1 MIRNIQLD
9 ILAKEQTII
18 NLLKG
23 ISEDLKELN
32 DKLDIETFICKE
44 CGEVKFIEDLGTSE
58 LAKQDMICKECMGDG
73 YGLCCI

>member
-18 NLLKG
+18 NLLKS

-32 DKLDIETFICKE
+32 DKLDMETFICKE
-44 CGEVKFIEDLGTSE
+44 CGEVKLIEDLGTSE

-73 YGLCCI
+73 YGL

>member
-18 NLLKG
+18 NLLKS

-32 DKLDIETFICKE
+32 DKLDMETFICNE
-44 CGEVKFIEDLGTSE
+44 CGEVKLIEDLGNSE
-58 LAKQDMICKECMGDG
+58 LAKQDKICKECMGDG
-73 YGLCCI
+73 YGL

>member
-18 NLLKG
+18 NLLK
-23 ISEDLKELN
+23 SVSKDLKELN

-44 CGEVKFIEDLGTSE
+44 CGEVKLIEDLGNSE
-58 LAKQDMICKECMGDG
+58 LAKADKICKECMGDG
-73 YGLCCI
+73 YGL

>member
-18 NLLKG
+18 NLLKS

-32 DKLDIETFICKE
+32 DKLDMETFICNE
-44 CGEVKFIEDLGTSE
+44 CGEVKLIEDLGNSE
-58 LAKQDMICKECMGDG
+58 LAKEDKICKECMGDG
-73 YGLCCI
+73 YGL

>member
-18 NLLKG
+18 NLLKS

-32 DKLDIETFICKE
+32 DKLDMETFICKE
-44 CGEVKFIEDLGTSE
+44 CGEVKLIEDLGNSE
-58 LAKQDMICKECMGDG
+58 LAKQDKICKECMGDG
-73 YGLCCI
+73 YSL

>member
-18 NLLKG
+18 SLLKSV
-23 ISEDLKELN
+23 SEDLKELN
-32 DKLDIETFICKE
+32 DKLDMETFICKE
-44 CGEVKFIEDLGTSE
+44 CGEVKLIEDLGNSE

-73 YGLCCI
+73 YGL

>member
-18 NLLKG
+18 NLLKS
-23 ISEDLKELN
+23 IREDLKELN

-44 CGEVKFIEDLGTSE
+44 CGEVKLIEDLGTSE
-58 LAKQDMICKECMGDG
+58 LAKQDKICKECMGDG
-73 YGLCCI
+73 YGL

>member
-18 NLLKG
+18 NLLKS

-32 DKLDIETFICKE
+32 DKLDMETFICKE
-44 CGEVKFIEDLGTSE
+44 CGEVKLIEDLGTSE
-58 LAKQDMICKECMGDG
+58 LAKADKICKECMGDG
-73 YGLCCI
+73 YGL

>member
-18 NLLKG
+18 NLLKS

-32 DKLDIETFICKE
+32 DKLDMETFICKE
-44 CGEVKFIEDLGTSE
+44 CGEVKLIEDLGNSE
-58 LAKQDMICKECMGDG
+58 LAKQDMICKECMSYG
-73 YGLCCI
+73 YGL

>member
-18 NLLKG
+18 NLLKS

-32 DKLDIETFICKE
+32 DKLDMETFICKE
-44 CGEVKFIEDLGTSE
+44 CGEVKLIEDLGNSE
-58 LAKQDMICKECMGDG
+58 LAKEDKICKECMGDG
-73 YGLCCI
+73 YGL

>member
-18 NLLKG
+18 NLLK
-23 ISEDLKELN
+23 SVSKDLKELN
-32 DKLDIETFICKE
+32 DKLDMETFICKE
-44 CGEVKFIEDLGTSE
+44 CGEAKLIEDLGNSE

-73 YGLCCI
+73 YGL

>member
-18 NLLKG
+18 NLLKSV
-23 ISEDLKELN
+23 SEDLKELN
-32 DKLDIETFICKE
+32 DKLDMETFICKE
-44 CGEVKFIEDLGTSE
+44 CGEVKLIEDLGNSE

-73 YGLCCI
+73 YGL

>member
-18 NLLKG
+18 NLLK
-23 ISEDLKELN
+23 SVSKDLKELN

-44 CGEVKFIEDLGTSE
+44 CGEVKLIEDLGNSE

-73 YGLCCI
+73 YGL

>member
-18 NLLKG
+18 NLLK
-23 ISEDLKELN
+23 SVSKDLKELN
-32 DKLDIETFICKE
+32 DKLDMETFICNE
-44 CGEVKFIEDLGTSE
+44 CGEVKLIEDLGNSE

-73 YGLCCI
+73 YGL

>member
-18 NLLKG
+18 NLLKS

-32 DKLDIETFICKE
+32 NKLDMETFICKE
-44 CGEVKFIEDLGTSE
+44 CGEVKLIEDLGNSE
-58 LAKQDMICKECMGDG
+58 LAKQDKICKECVGDG
-73 YGLCCI
+73 YGL

>member
-18 NLLKG
+18 NLLKS

-44 CGEVKFIEDLGTSE
+44 CGEVKLIEDLGNSE

-73 YGLCCI
+73 YGLWCI

>member
-18 NLLKG
+18 NLLKS

-32 DKLDIETFICKE
+32 DKLDMEKFICKE
-44 CGEVKFIEDLGTSE
+44 CGEVKLIEDLGNSE

-73 YGLCCI
+73 YGL

>member
-18 NLLKG
+18 NLLKS

-32 DKLDIETFICKE
+32 DKLDMETFICKE
-44 CGEVKFIEDLGTSE
+44 CREVKLIEDLGNSE

-73 YGLCCI
+73 YGL

>member
-18 NLLKG
+18 NLLKS
-23 ISEDLKELN
+23 INNDIKELN

-44 CGEVKFIEDLGTSE
+44 CGEVKLIEDLGNSE
-58 LAKQDMICKECMGDG
+58 LAKQDKICKECMGDG
-73 YGLCCI
+73 YGL